1 MSAKYVASSNEL
13 LRLKLKQSTA
23 ERRIQL
29 ADYDVENWFLD
40 WNCATVNQIA
50 AHLITESEMQDEAI
64 KCLRNDFIGVENTK
78 AKTVEN
84 LQKVIAKK
92 DRNYAELEEKNEQLR
107 IIAFVISMLCFLFF
121 IHLLTA
127 YILPSF
133 HFL

>member
-1 MSAKYVASSNEL
+1 MASSNEL

-50 AHLITESEMQDEAI
+50 AHLIAENEMQDEMI
-64 KCLRNDFIGVENTK
+64 KRLRNDFIGVENTK

-92 DRNYAELEEKNEQLR
+92 DRNYAELEEKNEQFR
-107 IIAFVISMLCFLFF
+107 IISFVISMFCFLYF
-121 IHLLTA
+121 IHLLTSF
-127 YILPSF
+127 ILTSF
-133 HFL
+133 QFL